1 VRFLFVILVVV
12 VLKRKKEV
20 LNVPVVTRAK
30 RVLVLVVLV
39 NNVRRVN
46 SVPPMMIR
54 PIPVRLATRGIIKKI
69 WAKLLVY
76 PVFRVIFKM

>member
-1 VRFLFVILVVV
+1 VVV
-12 VLKRKKEV
+12 VLKQKKEV
-20 LNVPVVTRAK
+20 LNVPVVM
-30 RVLVLVVLV
+30 RVKQELVLVVLV

-46 SVPPMMIR
+46 PVPPMMIP
-54 PIPVRLATRGIIKKI
+54 PIHVRLATRGIIKKI